1 MLPSIR
7 VMVRFPKNTPNS
19 QTGGVTNKALFNAIA
34 GNNID
39 DLVKNHANEVPV
51 EDTSAWR
58 TGLRVWAAAATIGAE
73 PSPDSL
79 EKSPRAIP

>member
-1 MLPSIR
+1 MFLRFNESRRIHVLFFCMRPCKYLTLQHFFEKPLQNR
-7 VMVRFPKNTPNS
+7 KKTGKFEVVRM
-19 QTGGVTNKALFNAIA
+19 
-34 GNNID
+34 
-39 DLVKNHANEVPV
+39 V